1 MTARLRLPPFGK
13 QLLMDRRQGKAVRS
27 IHLMYSER
35 LDGDGRCDEACPG
48 QHAGGHP
55 RLVVKPSEFRP
66 FVYDW
71 TLVTGC
77 HVAVFDDRPDL
88 IAGARE
94 FYELLGELG
103 RFAGPV
109 QVYRAEPDRPVTR
122 PHRTQLMPVEQ
133 EVCAWRWQFCWDT
146 GVTVSEFVRAGA
158 QWPSWW
164 PPETEALNAPR
175 RRRWWDSLRLEA
187 ELNEHGREPAAA

>member
-1 MTARLRLPPFGK
+1 MTRLKLPPYGK
-13 QLLMDRRQGKAVRS
+13 PLLMARRQGRGVSS
-27 IHLMYSER
+27 IHLVYGER
-35 LDGDGRCDEACPG
+35 LDVDGRCDEACPG

-55 RLVVKPSEFRP
+55 RIVVKPSEFRP

-88 IAGARE
+88 IAGARS

-109 QVYRAEPDRPVTR
+109 HVYRSEPVREIGGGVWVFESRFQWDAAGLAADSFR
-122 PHRTQLMPVEQ
+122 ESG
-133 EVCAWRWQFCWDT
+133 RW
-146 GVTVSEFVRAGA
+146 
-158 QWPSWW
+158 PMWW
-164 PPETEALNAPR
+164 PKETEALNAPR
-175 RRRWWDSLRLEA
+175 RRTWW
-187 ELNEHGREPAAA
+187 ELHEHGRAAAA